1 MTIQHPARTKP
12 HPSNVRYLILQ
23 TSVDLSGP
31 GQPLGKGSSM
41 SVVVRH
47 HAAGM
52 TKDQYSVIADVTLSD
67 LQSAKG
73 FVAHYAF
80 LEGDGLTV
88 SEIWDT
94 QADHDAFFD
103 EHIKPKLPQEI
114 PTPVVFEVLGATT
127 ARTMVGGAAHT
138 ARHAVGVLGGAAG
151 GAWSWT
157 RSKLGDLAH
166 RSEKGEAGAVEPA
179 GTTTPASAPP
189 EAPPAKGVAA
199 GKATGDTLGKAKAKP
214 APSTGKSGGTS
225 I

>member
-1 MTIQHPARTKP
+1 
-12 HPSNVRYLILQ
+12 
-23 TSVDLSGP
+23 
-31 GQPLGKGSSM
+31 
-41 SVVVRH
+41 
-47 HAAGM
+47 M
-52 TKDQYSVIADVTLSD
+52 TKDQYSAIADVTLSD

-114 PTPVVFEVLGATT
+114 PTPAVFEVLGATT

-138 ARHAVGVLGGAAG
+138 ARHAVEVLGEAAG

-157 RSKLGDLAH
+157 RSKLGDLTH
-166 RSEKGEAGAVEPA
+166 RSEKDEAGTAVEPA
-179 GTTTPASAPP
+179 GTTTPAPAS
-189 EAPPAKGVAA
+189 APPAKGAA
-199 GKATGDTLGKAKAKP
+199 AKSTSAEAAPPQSTPSTVPPATKAKAKA

-225 I
+225 P